1 MEAALPHLWALRG
14 LRGCYLPSKT
24 KNGFLGCA
32 SPLCWDCS
40 GVMMKD
46 ICSTE
51 QKKLKTV
58 AILLVCFCVCVCV
71 CLSICLCCRD
81 FGDGVRSGVGLGTL
95 RRFMGDN
102 FTPPPLLLTK
112 MLSLDAFAII
122 YMRESYFRLFP
133 PHCPAISRHLPENS
147 IFCQLPPFAPLFG

>member
-1 MEAALPHLWALRG
+1 MPHLWALRG

-71 CLSICLCCRD
+71 SVCLSVYAAAILVTVL
-81 FGDGVRSGVGLGTL
+81 GQEWGLVPSEDSWATTL
-95 RRFMGDN
+95 PHLRF
-102 FTPPPLLLTK
+102 
-112 MLSLDAFAII
+112 
-122 YMRESYFRLFP
+122 Y
-133 PHCPAISRHLPENS
+133 
-147 IFCQLPPFAPLFG
+147 